1 MKRVNVVLFRGLIG
15 NVYSRGIDVVGAK
28 IAKLPGVDYVTV
40 EDYTNWRSVRDRI
53 LKWKDPTILGP
64 SHSYGANAA
73 TIVAEALRGK
83 VKIPLVLSVD
93 PSQWFSVWLMQ
104 FGPSRIGENVAL
116 AINYYQHGFPIG
128 NVKLSGSNVRNI
140 PVNTTHIQIDDL
152 PLVHDA
158 AIAEVKK
165 VIGV

>member
-1 MKRVNVVLFRGLIG
+1 MKRINVVLLRGLLG
-15 NVYSRGIDVVGAK
+15 NVYSRGMDSLGAK
-28 IAKLPGVDYVTV
+28 LAKLSGVDYVTV
-40 EDYTNWRSVRDRI
+40 EDYTSWRSVRDRI
-53 LKWKDPTILGP
+53 AKWKDPTVLIG
-64 SHSYGANAA
+64 HSYGSNAVTKIA
-73 TIVAEALRGK
+73 AALSPK
-83 VKIPLVLSVD
+83 VKIPLIVSVD

-116 AINYYQHGFPIG
+116 AINYYQQGFPIG

-165 VIGV
+165 VIGA